1 VITITLLI
9 FFPFFFFLS
18 FYLGINFML
27 LNYCSHQSRLQLFG
41 FEELKVQGDGNC
53 QVSFSLSVSF

>member
-1 VITITLLI
+1 
-9 FFPFFFFLS
+9 
-18 FYLGINFML
+18 ML

-41 FEELKVQGDGNC
+41 FEELKVPGDGNC